1 MPTQFHVTRE
11 SPGHNYSVVTDDDQG
26 GKHQFYIEN
35 DPSATEKSDLTFYDG
50 ADSNGPVIGLS
61 NFLRGSANCDVAL
74 VDEQLREDWVSVTK
88 KGFMSMKYTFQIPV
102 RGEPGSFAWK
112 KTHSMGSGSTPRGS
126 MKLVDEPSQDVVAVF
141 SSDRFSMVTGR
152 LDMREDYGDSFDRWA
167 LVTGIAVRE
176 SQRRQNVR
184 SVRAKENVYS
194 MGGSGGGIG
203 LAGGGIGM
211 AGGGGA

>member
-11 SPGHNYSVVTDDDQG
+11 SPSHNYCVVTDNDQG
-26 GKHQFYIEN
+26 GQHQFYIEN
-35 DPSATEKSDLTFYDG
+35 APSATEKSDLTFYDG
-50 ADSNGPVIGLS
+50 ADNNGSVIGLS
-61 NFLRGSANCDVAL
+61 KFLRSSASCDVK
-74 VDEQLREDWVSVTK
+74 EDWVSVTK
-88 KGFMSMKYTFQIPV
+88 KGFMSMKYTFHIPV
-102 RGEPGSFAWK
+102 RGELGSFAWK
-112 KTHSMGSGSTPRGS
+112 KTRSMGSGSTPHGN
-126 MKLVDEPSQDVVAVF
+126 MKLVDEQSQDVVAVF
-141 SSDRFSMVTGR
+141 SSDRFSLVTGR

-184 SVRAKENVYS
+184 SVRAKENVYT
-194 MGGSGGGIG
+194 MGGSGGGVG